1 MKKNHNP
8 IALSVNLNKIALI
21 RNSRP
26 GNNPDLLAYAR
37 QLLIAGANGLTVHPR
52 PDQRHIR
59 PEDCYQIKAML
70 DELNHSRDQSMIEFN
85 IEGNPFAEFCAAPR
99 DDFNDY
105 PGFIEILAKAQPDQA
120 TLVPDSDSQLTSDHG
135 FDLSGETTALE
146 NIIAKIHQ
154 LGCRVSLFM
163 DPDPE
168 QIRRAKDIGA
178 DRIELYTGPYADAF
192 TEALLSGNTRHADKL
207 FKQHVSA
214 AEQAEKLGLGVN
226 AGHDLNL
233 HNLPQYQQL
242 PHLLEVSIGHAL
254 TIDSLELGLEKAI
267 KAYCDILR

>member
-1 MKKNHNP
+1 MRRDHSP

-37 QLLIAGANGLTVHPR
+37 KLLTAGANGLTVHPR

-59 PEDCYQIKAML
+59 PEDCYQIKVML
-70 DELNHSRDQSMIEFN
+70 EELNHNRDDSIIEFN
-85 IEGNPFAEFCAAPR
+85 IEGNPFAEFCTAPR
-99 DDFNDY
+99 DDFKNY

-135 FDLSGETTALE
+135 FDLTGETTALE
-146 NIIAKIHQ
+146 KIIAKIHR

-168 QIRRAKDIGA
+168 QIHRAKDIGA

-192 TEALLSGNTRHADKL
+192 TEALLSGNTSNVDRL

-214 AEQAEKLGLGVN
+214 AEQAERLGLGVN

-233 HNLPQYQQL
+233 QNLSQYRQL

-254 TIDSLELGLEKAI
+254 TIDSLELSSEKAI
-267 KAYCDILR
+267 KAYCDILH

>member
-1 MKKNHNP
+1 MKKNHSP

-178 DRIELYTGPYADAF
+178 DRIELYTGPYADAY
-192 TEALLSGNTRHADKL
+192 TEALLSGNTR
-207 FKQHVSA
+207 A

-254 TIDSLELGLEKAI
+254 TIDSLELGLEIAI